1 MSWLRVWEG
10 SNVTE
15 LGCCLNKILYFIFC
29 LCCQIVVKMDIC
41 THKRLHLLKVDDI
54 FTCQCMSFYYKYV
67 NKNVPLFCKSLFT
80 YNATHREYHTRHN
93 LQLVIPYSH
102 TSRAR
107 KSVRYHLP
115 SLLRSM
121 PQCSNTYFKWVLFI
135 S

>member
-41 THKRLHLLKVDDI
+41 THKRLNLLKVDDI

-67 NKNVPLFCKSLFT
+67 NKNVPLYYVNREVKIDDV
-80 YNATHREYHTRHN
+80 YGKRVREVYATHTRN
-93 LQLVIPYSH
+93 RRRFLAKIV
-102 TSRAR
+102 RA
-107 KSVRYHLP
+107 
-115 SLLRSM
+115 
-121 PQCSNTYFKWVLFI
+121 T
-135 S
+135 